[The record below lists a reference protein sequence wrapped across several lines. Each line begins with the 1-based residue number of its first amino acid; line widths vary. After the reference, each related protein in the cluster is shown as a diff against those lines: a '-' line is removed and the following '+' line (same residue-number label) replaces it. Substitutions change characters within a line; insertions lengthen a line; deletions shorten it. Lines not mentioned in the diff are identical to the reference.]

1 MCGFGCKCV
10 GCFGEGT
17 VVRNRVEVCVRV
29 GERCVGLCVSVWVVL
44 VRVR

>member
-17 VVRNRVEVCVRV
+17 VVRNR
-29 GERCVGLCVSVWVVL
+29 ERCVGLGVSVWVVL